1 MHTAQVAQYHSVTLI
16 IIVNYQGHKINTRSC
31 MHENESDYFSVSMH
45 NYDKV
50 CIILYV
56 NISKII

>member
-1 MHTAQVAQYHSVTLI
+1 
-16 IIVNYQGHKINTRSC
+16 